1 MIKAKKSL
9 GQNFLIDKNIIDKI
23 VNVIDVRDKNILEVG
38 PGTGNLTEKILN
50 KKPNNFLVIEKD
62 YNLVKLLQKKFNGK
76 IQIINNDILKIEEN
90 SLSKEILT
98 VYGNLPYNI
107 STEILIKWIINMK
120 EKKIWFNYL
129 VLMFQK
135 EVADRIIS
143 KFNTKNYGRLTI
155 LANWRLK
162 IKKIC
167 DIHPSCFA
175 PKPKVEST
183 LLLFEPKRNFVKFV
197 NPKNLEKIT
206 RVFFMHRR
214 KMIKKP
220 FLNLFKN
227 DLNYA
232 LKMKLDLKLRPQ
244 NLNVDTYLNLTKKY
258 ESFISN

>member
-9 GQNFLIDKNIIDKI
+9 GQNFLIDQNIIDKI
-23 VNVIDVRDKNILEVG
+23 INIIDIRDKNILEIG
-38 PGTGNLTEKILN
+38 PGTGNLTEKILK
-50 KKPNNFLVIEKD
+50 KKPKNFLVVEKD
-62 YNLVKLLQKKFNGK
+62 YNLVKLLKEKFNKK
-76 IQIINNDILKIEEN
+76 IEIMNNDIFKVEEN

-107 STEILIKWIINMK
+107 STEILIKWILNMK
-120 EKKIWFNYL
+120 DEKIWFDYL

-143 KFNTKNYGRLTI
+143 DFNTKNYGRLTI

-167 DIHPSCFA
+167 DIHPSCFN
-175 PKPKVEST
+175 PRPKVEST
-183 LLLFEPKRNFVKFV
+183 LLLFEPKINFVKFA

-220 FLNLFKN
+220 FLNLFNNDINLASKMEL
-227 DLNYA
+227 DLN
-232 LKMKLDLKLRPQ
+232 LRPQ
-244 NLNVDTYLNLTKKY
+244 NLDFNTYLNLTKDY
-258 ESFISN
+258 EALRS